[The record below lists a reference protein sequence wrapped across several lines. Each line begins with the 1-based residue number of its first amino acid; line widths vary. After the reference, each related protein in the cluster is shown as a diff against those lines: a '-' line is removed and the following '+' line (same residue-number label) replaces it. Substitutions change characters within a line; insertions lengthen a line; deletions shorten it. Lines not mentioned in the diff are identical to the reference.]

1 MADKWGEIERIAA
14 HVAEIHQ
21 AIAFCEAQAAQLEE
35 ITNPWDH
42 EAMADKWEGFK
53 WIDDHVAEIQEDVT
67 FCKTTARKLADTALR
82 GAKALQLEETAFCR
96 AKAAQF
102 PSANPWDR
110 DIVCKEGAFYA
121 TLAEKWEGM
130 EWLAAQAAELHEE
143 LAFCEAKTCQL
154 EEIAFCQLEDIEF
167 HLTAIEFHLT
177 DRFCQSEKIEFH
189 LTDPHVLDPWEQ
201 PNLVSSVL
209 DSGET
214 FDSGEKS
221 DVADTED
228 FSVLDS
234 GEKCNVA
241 DTMETK
247 FRKGPAHQSIL
258 VEDSSVLEDS
268 GVKVGATVTAKME
281 PETSHATLHL
291 MDHPVL
297 DSGEQ
302 FDVAGDAGP
311 SFLDPGEQFNVA
323 DDKKQFNVA
332 DDKKTKFRSPLK
344 PHNFQDDKHCPITVN
359 VIWSLPFVT
368 EEPTVA
374 DVFDQNLIR
383 TSSDNRCVTS
393 CPIRVIGILPFATE
407 EPTVADVFDQ
417 NLIRTSF
424 ANLCMASCQTHTFL
438 AERIPSNSTRSYET
452 QLCVHCQP
460 HLHSRLKGS
469 CEAQSL
475 VLVNHE
481 FAVCP

>member
-14 HVAEIHQ
+14 NMAEIDQ
-21 AIAFCEAQAAQLEE
+21 AIASCEAQAAQLEE

-110 DIVCKEGAFYA
+110 DIVCKEDAFYA

-143 LAFCEAKTCQL
+143 LAFYEAKTCQL
-154 EEIAFCQLEDIEF
+154 EEIAFYQLED
-167 HLTAIEFHLT
+167 IEFHLT
-177 DRFCQSEKIEFH
+177 DRFCQLEEIEFH

-221 DVADTED
+221 DVADIED

-268 GVKVGATVTAKME
+268 GVKVGATVTAKMG
-281 PETSHATLHL
+281 PEASHATLHL
-291 MDHPVL
+291 KDHPVL
-297 DSGEQ
+297 DSGEK
-302 FDVAGDAGP
+302 FDVADDEGP
-311 SFLDPGEQFNVA
+311 SLLDSGEQSNVADNKATNANEDLSVLDPGEHC
-323 DDKKQFNVA
+323 
-332 DDKKTKFRSPLK
+332 SPTRK
-344 PHNFQDDKHCPITVN
+344 PNFD
-359 VIWSLPFVT
+359 
-368 EEPTVA
+368 
-374 DVFDQNLIR
+374 
-383 TSSDNRCVTS
+383 
-393 CPIRVIGILPFATE
+393 
-407 EPTVADVFDQ
+407 
-417 NLIRTSF
+417 
-424 ANLCMASCQTHTFL
+424 
-438 AERIPSNSTRSYET
+438 
-452 QLCVHCQP
+452 
-460 HLHSRLKGS
+460 LH
-469 CEAQSL
+469 
-475 VLVNHE
+475 
-481 FAVCP
+481 